1 MRSRNSR
8 AAGAVRFDVLVT
20 VVLIFIL
27 LGVLFDRLAEAQRAS
42 ERTIVDIEVAALR
55 TELQLAVASRVA
67 RGEEAQLHGWPGRNP
82 VALAWGETNAEP
94 QTGVASL
101 TGPWQWNAADGVLAY
116 SYRGGGCLQL
126 RLARVKPGQ
135 VIGWSLGSGLLLV
148 PMQKEKRC

>member
-1 MRSRNSR
+1 MRSRNNR

-67 RGEEAQLHGWPGRNP
+67 RGEEAQLLGWPGRNP
-82 VALAWGETNAEP
+82 VVLAWGETTAEP
-94 QTGVASL
+94 RTGFASL

-135 VIGWSLGSGLLLV
+135 VSGWSLGSGLLLV
-148 PMQKEKRC
+148 PMHKDNRC